1 MIDIADLESRLKKA
15 QIRAEKAKSAYE
27 SAANEAV
34 RLETTLSV
42 VREIIG
48 VSDAPNVSGGSLSA
62 KQKILVNSLKYGEN
76 NAMSPIDIY
85 AIASS
90 NPSFNGDI
98 NYVRTTLWRMA
109 NKHSIGSA
117 NGTYWRFDDS
127 LRTQPP
133 SPYSSEAFVMSD
145 EQAGEPDIN
154 QWDSDLDEDSPF

>member
-62 KQKILVNSLKYGEN
+62 KQKILVNSLKCGEN

-90 NPSFNGDI
+90 NPNFNGDI
-98 NYVRTTLWRMA
+98 NYVRTTLCLF
-109 NKHSIGSA
+109 SA
-117 NGTYWRFDDS
+117 IICKFLYTVITAVCLLGIWSLTNGIIYQKR
-127 LRTQPP
+127 L
-133 SPYSSEAFVMSD
+133 
-145 EQAGEPDIN
+145 
-154 QWDSDLDEDSPF
+154 